1 MIVVEAYDRMQPTK
15 ESGNAMDNNR
25 FEESIAEGRAEIA
38 ACREAGLDDLADEL
52 AKDTQWVSD
61 RHEARLGMT

>member
-1 MIVVEAYDRMQPTK
+1 ME
-15 ESGNAMDNNR
+15 NNR
-25 FEESIAEGRAEIA
+25 FDETISAGRTEIA

-52 AKDTQWVSD
+52 AKDMQWVIA